1 MQILIRCLSR
11 CCSDA
16 RSNQRAAPIGP
27 LKQLRD
33 ADAITADTQLV
44 LRRHLAATVDHTGS
58 RILVRSRA
66 GELAVAE
73 DDVGPLKALLT
84 NGKATA
90 GDLGLDLARRLLLA
104 GLAIAE

>member
-1 MQILIRCLSR
+1 MSESLF
-11 CCSDA
+11 DAA

-33 ADAITADTQLV
+33 ADAVTVETQLV
-44 LRRHLAATVDHTGS
+44 LRRHLAASVDHARS

-66 GELAVAE
+66 GDL
-73 DDVGPLKALLT
+73 DVTEEEVGRLEALLS
-84 NGKATA
+84 NGVAAA
-90 GDLGLDLARRLLLA
+90 GDVGLDLARRLLLA